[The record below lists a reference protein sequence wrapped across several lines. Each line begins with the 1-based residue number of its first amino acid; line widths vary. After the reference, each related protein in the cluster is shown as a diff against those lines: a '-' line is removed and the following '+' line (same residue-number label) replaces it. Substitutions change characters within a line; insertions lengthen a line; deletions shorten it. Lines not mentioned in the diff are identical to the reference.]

1 MRISDWSSD
10 VCSSDLGIGLG
21 QLLPKVFI
29 AIASAE
35 VAHVNLIVAALIWL
49 MIIPMLLKIDFAS
62 LGSVRQHWKGVGGT
76 FFINWAI
83 QPFSMAPLG
92 PLFIGQ
98 DRESVGAGMRCT
110 GS

>member
-1 MRISDWSSD
+1 MSTTTLVTDRVPAKPAINTFERYLTLW
-10 VCSSDLGIGLG
+10 VALCIVAGIGLG

-62 LGSVRQHWKGVGGT
+62 LGR
-76 FFINWAI
+76 
-83 QPFSMAPLG
+83 
-92 PLFIGQ
+92 
-98 DRESVGAGMRCT
+98 DRKSKRLNSSHYCEYRIPSSA
-110 GS
+110 